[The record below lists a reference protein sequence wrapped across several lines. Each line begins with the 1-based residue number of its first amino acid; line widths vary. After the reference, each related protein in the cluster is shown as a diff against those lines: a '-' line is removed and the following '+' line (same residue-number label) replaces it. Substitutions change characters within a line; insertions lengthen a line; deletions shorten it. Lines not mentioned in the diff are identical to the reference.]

1 MFKLAKFLKPYWW
14 QIIILLAAIALQTW
28 YTLQLPAMMADIVN
42 NGISKS
48 DSSYIWQT
56 GGKMLLYV
64 IFIIIG
70 AIISSFFSAKIG
82 AGFSRDLRK
91 EIFVKILTFS
101 SSDLDKFSAASL
113 ITRTTN
119 DINQVQQANILI
131 LSMMLRAPM
140 MCIVAIIQ
148 AFNTAPKMT
157 WIIAL
162 AVALIIFFAILI
174 LSALLPKFKIFQK
187 LLDKITLLTR
197 ENLTGFRVIRAFNNE
212 ELEKKKFEEA
222 NTELT
227 RTIISIT
234 KLIGLASPLITF
246 IFNGVCLLSV
256 WVGIHYLS
264 TDMSYLGNMMAFMQ
278 YALQVAMSFFILTFL
293 FLSIPRANVSAK
305 RINEVLHNKS
315 KIHWK
320 NKTEGTPSRNLS
332 VEFKNV
338 SFSYGPSSEENVLE
352 NITFTAKKGE
362 TTAIIGPTGSGKSTI
377 LSLLMRFYDP
387 TEGEVLV
394 NNLNIK
400 NYSKK
405 DLMSKIG
412 YIPQRGFLFSGTVE
426 SNINFG
432 NHETDD
438 KNTELAAK
446 ISQSKEF
453 IDKLE
458 DGYKSRIARNGDN
471 VSGGQKQRLSIAR
484 AIAKQP
490 EILAFDDSF
499 SALDMKTDK
508 KLRSELKQYAKDIVT
523 IIVAQR
529 INTIKDS
536 ENIIVLDQGRIV
548 GQGNHHELLKK
559 CKIYREIV
567 KSQYSEKEYQKE
579 LKNAKA

>member
-14 QIIILLAAIALQTW
+14 QIILLLFAIALQTW

-42 NGISKS
+42 NGIVKS
-48 DSSYIWQT
+48 DTSYIWQT
-56 GGKMLLYV
+56 GAKMLLYV
-64 IFIIIG
+64 LFIIIG
-70 AIISSFFSAKIG
+70 AIGASFFSAKVG

-91 EIFVKILTFS
+91 EVYSKILTFS
-101 SSDLDKFSAASL
+101 TSDLDKFSTASL

-140 MCIVAIIQ
+140 MCVIAIIQ

-162 AVALIIFFAILI
+162 AAALIIFFAVLI

-197 ENLTGFRVIRAFNNE
+197 ENLTGLRVIRAFNNE
-212 ELEKKKFEEA
+212 KIEKKKFEDA
-222 NTELT
+222 NNELT
-227 RTIISIT
+227 HTIVSIT
-234 KLIGLASPLITF
+234 KLIGLASPLITL
-246 IFNGVCLLSV
+246 IFNGVCLLSI

-264 TDMSYLGNMMAFMQ
+264 TDISYLGNMMAFMQ
-278 YALQVAMSFFILTFL
+278 YALQVAMSFFVLTFL

-305 RINEVLHNKS
+305 RINEVLLNKS

-320 NKTEGTPSRNLS
+320 KQTEGTPSKTPS
-332 VEFKNV
+332 IIFKNV
-338 SFSYGPSSEENVLE
+338 DFSYSSSAEENVLE
-352 NITFTAKKGE
+352 NISFEAKAGE
-362 TTAIIGPTGSGKSTI
+362 TTAIIGSTGSGKSTI

-387 TEGEVLV
+387 TNGEILV
-394 NNLNIK
+394 NDINIK
-400 NYSKK
+400 NYAKK

-432 NHETDD
+432 NQKVDQE
-438 KNTELAAK
+438 NAELAAK
-446 ISQSKEF
+446 ISQSQEF
-453 IDKLE
+453 IKKME
-458 DGYKSRIARNGDN
+458 KEYGSRVARNGDN
-471 VSGGQKQRLSIAR
+471 ISGGQKQRLSIAR
-484 AIAKQP
+484 ALAKNP

-508 KLRSELKQYAKDIVT
+508 KLRLTLKDYAKDIVT

-529 INTIKDS
+529 ISTIKDA
-536 ENIIVLDQGRIV
+536 ENIIVLDQGHIV

-559 CKIYREIV
+559 CKVYREIV
-567 KSQYSEKEYQKE
+567 KSQISEEEYQKE
-579 LKNAKA
+579 LEHARS